1 MHRRSAASAR
11 RLRALTFC
19 AATVPAVLILPR
31 VGWLWAC
38 AASVLSAALLALCT
52 RRPARPSRAVDGL
65 RLAWTLLVLGA
76 SARRLCAAFP
86 QRESVLIGLLL
97 LLLAV
102 YASARGEEILTRAG
116 TVCCLLLL
124 ALYAA
129 LLLFSLPTL
138 HRAWLRP
145 QTKPDWTLLSYAL
158 LPLAALPL
166 RPNAPRAV
174 HLAAA
179 PRAVHPAQKNQ
190 QALQPPHRQ
199 KDHSL
204 LWMGGGVLLTTLCAL
219 VTAGGLS
226 PQVAADE
233 RFPFYSAMKSVNLLG
248 VMERLEPLASA
259 ALTVGGFA
267 LLGMLCAVSARC
279 MERAA
284 PRMAAHAGWWNLLG
298 GLAAFALAPFLS
310 TRVFAIGTTI
320 FWGLLPLAELIRGSE
335 KNIKKF

>member
-19 AATVPAVLILPR
+19 AASVPAVLILPR

-38 AASVLSAALLALCT
+38 GASILSAVLLGLCT
-52 RRPARPSRAVDGL
+52 RRPPCLSRAADGA
-65 RLAWTLLVLGA
+65 RLVWTLLVLGA
-76 SARRLCAAFP
+76 AARRLCAAFP

-102 YASARGEEILTRAG
+102 YASARGESVLTRAG

-124 ALYAA
+124 ALYAV

-145 QTKPDWTLLSYAL
+145 QLKTDWTLLPYAL

-174 HLAAA
+174 QPAAE
-179 PRAVHPAQKNQ
+179 PHVVHPVRKNRQ
-190 QALQPPHRQ
+190 TLRSAHRQ

-204 LWMGGGVLLTTLCAL
+204 LWLGGGVLLTTLCAL

-226 PQVAADE
+226 PQVAAGE
-233 RFPFYSAMKSVNLLG
+233 RFPFYGAMKSVKLLG

-267 LLGMLCAVSARC
+267 LLGLLCAVSARC
-279 MERAA
+279 MERVA
-284 PRMAAHAGWWNLLG
+284 PGMAAHAGWWNLLG
-298 GLAAFALAPFLS
+298 GLAAFALAPYLS
-310 TRVFAIGTTI
+310 TQFFAVGTTI
-320 FWGLLPLAELIRGSE
+320 FWGLLPLAELIRGFE
-335 KNIKKF
+335 KNIKKS